1 MRRLITLSAGFAA
14 GYVLGAKAGHERYEQ
29 ISDKASTFWSG
40 MREQLDARRGG
51 SRRGNPGP
59 DVDLTRRGERVD
71 TTTVLADMNGSQDDA
86 AHSSLRN
93 EAQHASTVQDG
104 VAFSTAPR

>member
-29 ISDKASTFWSG
+29 IADKASSFWSG
-40 MREQLDARRGG
+40 MREQLDARRSG
-51 SRRGNPGP
+51 SRRGNPDP
-59 DVDLTRRGERVD
+59 TVDLTRRGEHED
-71 TTTVLADMNGSQDDA
+71 TTTVLADMNGSRDDA
-86 AHSSLRN
+86 AHTAMRT

-104 VAFSTAPR
+104 AAFSAAPR